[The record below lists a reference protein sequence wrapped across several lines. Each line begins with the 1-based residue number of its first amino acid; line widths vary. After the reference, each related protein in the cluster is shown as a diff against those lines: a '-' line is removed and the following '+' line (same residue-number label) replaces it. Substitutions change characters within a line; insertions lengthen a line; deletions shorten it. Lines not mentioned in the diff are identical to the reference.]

1 MMVFLVALKRL
12 SLATNYVI
20 IFTGPMMIAIL
31 AALFLR
37 ERIGWAKILMIV
49 VGFGGVIVA
58 LDPSRVLAG
67 QGDWIGYGAS
77 FAAIIFYTVY
87 MLLLRSYGDAE
98 NAEATVLYPRLLNG
112 AFCLLAVFY
121 WGYKDVA
128 FENLAL
134 VLFGGVCA
142 AIGWLFV
149 AVASQQAP
157 ASIIAPY
164 RYSQI
169 ITGAIAGYL
178 IWHDKPTVHLV
189 IGAIIIILS
198 GLYIAQHTHRGA
210 ETLEKT
216 EYE

>member
-1 MMVFLVALKRL
+1 M
-12 SLATNYVI
+12 
-20 IFTGPMMIAIL
+20 
-31 AALFLR
+31 
-37 ERIGWAKILMIV
+37 
-49 VGFGGVIVA
+49 
-58 LDPSRVLAG
+58 
-67 QGDWIGYGAS
+67 
-77 FAAIIFYTVY
+77 
-87 MLLLRSYGDAE
+87 
-98 NAEATVLYPRLLNG
+98 
-112 AFCLLAVFY
+112 LAVFY
-121 WGYKDVA
+121 WGFRTVSLD
-128 FENLAL
+128 NLML

-169 ITGAIAGYL
+169 ITGAVAGYL

-198 GLYIAQHTHRGA
+198 GLYIAQHTQRDA
-210 ETLEKT
+210 EMLEKT